1 MRVYPRMNKLIHQ
14 MASVPFLLRVVLSVF
29 TLAVLTTG
37 IAAEKPIQV
46 FILVGDEY
54 VLENGIVSK
63 ADKPGALEEVVARN
77 PAYTFLRGKDGE
89 WTSPQNV
96 LLYDSHPI
104 QNNTK
109 AEAAAVQIA
118 VARLGGGDKT
128 QVMGVTA
135 SLGHRL
141 GDAIDAPVLIIRHGT
156 RHPIWFRRGS
166 RNLSHDYRSPSS
178 GGGKNHDGGWDVIH
192 FNHGIHDTGYRNPES
207 YKEKDEERFPIYMPI
222 DEYEKNLRTIV
233 ARLKKTGATLIW
245 ARTTPVMDETPGW
258 KAADIDRYNAVAD
271 KVMKEN
277 GVILND
283 LHGESIRQGFPKRPD
298 VHSVGNFA
306 PKVTA
311 EIEKA
316 LAARKQNTKP
326 LPRVLMIGDSITGTY
341 WAGVQK
347 NLDGKAYVCK
357 NPANAGPS
365 NRGVQHL
372 QEWLDLKSYLL
383 NGQEYLQLVT
393 GVREALHDLNHTCPQ
408 YADRGAELAGLFWF
422 QGDADGQSEAKARV
436 YEKHLVHL
444 IKDLRKDFKTPDLPV
459 VVAAM
464 ANAKNEM
471 RPSEQAVF
479 DAQMA
484 VGNPDK
490 YPEFRNNVVSIDT
503 RPMCRPVRESPGG
516 RDRYS
521 GNAETYLEI
530 GDAMAKAILSLVGTE

>member
-1 MRVYPRMNKLIHQ
+1 MKHRSLLVLI
-14 MASVPFLLRVVLSVF
+14 A
-29 TLAVLTTG
+29 LAVICPLTYG
-37 IAAEKPIQV
+37 AEKSAIKV
-46 FILVGDEY
+46 FILAGDEY

-63 ADKPGALEEVVARN
+63 ADTPGTLEEVVAKN
-77 PAYTFLRGKDGE
+77 PAYKFLTGKDGK
-89 WTSPQNV
+89 WTSPKNV

-109 AEAAAVQIA
+109 AEAAAVPIS
-118 VARLGGGDKT
+118 VAGLGGRDNA

-141 GDAIDAPVLIIRHGT
+141 DEAIDAPVLIIRHGT
-156 RHPIWFRRGS
+156 KHPIWFYRGS
-166 RNLSHDYRSPSS
+166 RDLSHDYRSPSS
-178 GGGKNHDGGWDVIH
+178 GGGEDHDGGWDVIH
-192 FNHGIHDTGYRNPES
+192 FNHGIHDTGYRNPKS
-207 YKEKDEERFPIYMPI
+207 YKDKDEEKFPIYMPI
-222 DEYEKNLRTIV
+222 DQYEKNLRTIV

-298 VHSVGNFA
+298 VHSVGTFA

-316 LAARKQNTKP
+316 IAARKQNTKP

-341 WAGVQK
+341 WATVKK

-357 NPANAGPS
+357 NPSNAGPS
-365 NRGVQHL
+365 NRGVQNL
-372 QEWLDLKSYLL
+372 EKWLDLKSYLL
-383 NGQEYLQLVT
+383 NGQEYLQLVS
-393 GVREALHDLNHTCPQ
+393 GVREALQDLNHTCPR
-408 YADRGAELAGLFWF
+408 YAGRGAELAGFVWF
-422 QGDADGQSEAKARV
+422 QGHADGESEAKARV

-444 IKDLRKDFKTPDLPV
+444 IKDVRKDLKAPDLPV
-459 VVAAM
+459 VVVAM
-464 ANAKNEM
+464 ANAKVEM
-471 RPSEQAVF
+471 MPPSQQKVF

-484 VGNPDK
+484 VGNPEK
-490 YPEFRNNVVSIDT
+490 YPEFKGHVVSIDT
-503 RPMCRPVRESPGG
+503 RPMCRPAKASPGG
-516 RDRYS
+516 RDRYA
-521 GNAETYLEI
+521 GNAESYLEI
-530 GDAMAKAILSLVGTE
+530 GKAMGDALMKMVKGDRP